1 MAEAAVE
8 DEGEDEVP
16 GGDIMYVEEVE
27 AEVGADTLVNPPL
40 DTNLIKAL
48 PPAHGNLILAPIP
61 MMSGIT

>member
-16 GGDIMYVEEVE
+16 GGDIMYAEEVE

-40 DTNLIKAL
+40 DTLSKLRL
-48 PPAHGNLILAPIP
+48 PLMATSSWRLYR
-61 MMSGIT
+61 